1 MNSQAKSFGL
11 FNQSNSL
18 TRIEFPFSVLND
30 EQMKNEKT
38 KKQMFRRKKPAVLK
52 KKLKQA

>member
-30 EQMKNEKT
+30 EQMKNEKQKN
-38 KKQMFRRKKPAVLK
+38 KKQKNRCFEEKKQLF
-52 KKLKQA
+52 